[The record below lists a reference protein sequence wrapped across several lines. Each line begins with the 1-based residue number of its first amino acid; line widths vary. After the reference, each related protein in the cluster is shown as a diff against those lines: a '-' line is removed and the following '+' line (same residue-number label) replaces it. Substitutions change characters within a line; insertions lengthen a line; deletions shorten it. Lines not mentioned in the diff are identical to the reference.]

1 MTFSVR
7 RYDKSDE
14 PSWLRCRLLG
24 FFDSSYFDDVHRT
37 KPALNPGSIEL
48 VAVDDGGE
56 IVGILDVEVAEDSST
71 IDCIVVAP
79 TTRGQGVATALFEF
93 ARRLLPDSVRSIDA
107 WTREDAAANA
117 WYLKSGFSVAFRYLH
132 VYLDS
137 NADSPEAVEGF
148 ETPSGLSRP
157 VTAFMHA
164 PIGQEVELR
173 ARFRRVH
180 ECRQYVL
187 DLKPD
192 YNG

>member
-71 IDCIVVAP
+71 IDCVVVSP
-79 TTRGQGVATALFEF
+79 HVRGQGVASALWKV
-93 ARRLLPDSVRSIDA
+93 ARSLLPDSIQRIDA
-107 WTREDAAANA
+107 WTREDPAANA
-117 WYLKSGFSVAFRYLH
+117 WYLNSGFSVAFRYLH

-137 NADSPEAVEGF
+137 NADSPEAAEGF

-164 PIGQEVELR
+164 RIEEEVGLR

-187 DLKPD
+187 DLSPD
-192 YNG
+192 HNG